1 MRLRLV
7 LGDQLNLKHSWFNE
21 KDESTLY
28 VLYELHQ
35 ETNYV
40 VHHIQKIVAF
50 FSAMRSFASELQ
62 NQGHKVLYYDI
73 NSNASKKSLEDNIKD
88 LISEKT
94 LENLNINCPMST
106 VWTNNSSPSV
116 KTSIYPQKF

>member
-1 MRLRLV
+1 MTLRLV
-7 LGDQLNLKHSWFNE
+7 LGDQLNLKHSWFDK

-50 FSAMRSFASELQ
+50 FSAMRALPQTFKIE
-62 NQGHKVLYYDI
+62 G
-73 NSNASKKSLEDNIKD
+73 IKYS
-88 LISEKT
+88 IST
-94 LENLNINCPMST
+94 ST
-106 VWTNNSSPSV
+106 AMP
-116 KTSIYPQKF
+116 P